1 MPPALAPTWAI
12 TSAAG
17 QPPSLIRLR
26 NLQATARIGLDAWS
40 RPCRPQPI
48 LISACVSLARASASS
63 SSADRVAADTVHY
76 GLLSKA
82 ILSTLDEVDH
92 RVANGGDGEALSL
105 RGLLNEIWVNL
116 AGQHIDGSDGP
127 AMAHTPFLDLKAT
140 RCLSISIRLP
150 KASLAGGCVG
160 LTGMSLFEGGEA
172 QMYGVA
178 LDIAHMQVPT
188 LIGVNE
194 NERKAKQV
202 VIADVT
208 LDCFEDGDIYPHLES
223 AVYDVCSALF
233 PLPLPLSL
241 YPHSHLFGA
250 VI

>member
-12 TSAAG
+12 TAAAG
-17 QPPSLIRLR
+17 QAPSVIRLR

-48 LISACVSLARASASS
+48 LISACVSLARPSASS
-63 SSADRVAADTVHY
+63 SSADRVDADTVHY

-92 RVANGGDGEALSL
+92 RAAKGGDGEHLSL
-105 RGLLNEIWVNL
+105 RDLLNEIWMDLV
-116 AGQHIDGSDGP
+116 GQRIDGSDGP

-140 RCLSISIRLP
+140 RCLSVSIRLP
-150 KASLAGGCVG
+150 KASPVGGCVG
-160 LTGMSLFEGGEA
+160 LTGTSLFEGGKA
-172 QMYGVA
+172 QMYSVA
-178 LDIAHMQVPT
+178 LELANVQVPT
-188 LIGVNE
+188 LIGINE

-208 LDCFEDGDIYPHLES
+208 LDCFGDGDIYPHLEN
-223 AVYDVCSALF
+223 AVYDVCPPSHF
-233 PLPLPLSL
+233 PVSL
-241 YPHSHLFGA
+241 
-250 VI
+250 V

>member
-12 TSAAG
+12 TAAAG
-17 QPPSLIRLR
+17 QAPSLIRLR

-40 RPCRPQPI
+40 RPCKPQPV
-48 LISACVSLARASASS
+48 LISACVSLARASSSS
-63 SSADRVAADTVHY
+63 SSADRVDADTVHY

-92 RVANGGDGEALSL
+92 RVARGGDGEALSL
-105 RGLLNEIWVNL
+105 RDLLNEIWTNL
-116 AGQHIDGSDGP
+116 TGQHIDGSASP
-127 AMAHTPFLDLKAT
+127 AMTHTPFLNLRTT
-140 RCLSISIRLP
+140 RSLSISIRLP
-150 KASLAGGCVG
+150 KASPVGGCVG
-160 LTGMSLFEGGEA
+160 LTGTSLFEGGEA

-178 LDIAHMQVPT
+178 LDIAHVQVPT

-223 AVYDVCSALF
+223 AVYDVWPPSLSAF
-233 PLPLPLSL
+233 PVSL
-241 YPHSHLFGA
+241 
-250 VI
+250 V